1 MISPNSIDQLLN
13 AASVEDVVGDYV
25 NLKRSG
31 SRFKGNCPFHDEKTP
46 SFTVTP
52 SLGIYKCFG
61 CQKGGNSIQFL
72 MDIENLSFTES
83 ARMLAKRYGI
93 DLVETNVG
101 NKQEYEETQ
110 KLREGV
116 QAVNDFAME
125 FFSQQLHQENEG
137 KNIAIP
143 YFRERGFTIET
154 IKKWN
159 LGYSPE
165 SWDAFHKAAKKAGYK
180 DDLLKSA
187 GLIKTRESDGSHYD
201 LFRNRVI
208 FPLFAVSGKVV
219 GFAGRI
225 MGKVENAPKYV
236 NSPETELYKKS
247 DFLFALF
254 QAKNAIKKQ
263 DKVLLTEGY
272 TDVITLHQAGIENAV
287 ASSGTALT
295 PGQIKLIKRFT
306 YNATVIYD
314 GDSAGIKASLRG
326 IDLLLADEINV
337 RVVPLP
343 EGEDPDSYCKKLGPE
358 GFQAYILQNEKNFIF
373 FKAELLL
380 SGAQDDPILKSDAIK
395 DILQSVAH
403 IADALKRNALIKELT
418 RICDV
423 KEEILAQELGKL
435 LRQSIIQDKKQFLNQ
450 VDNVIKLSIED
461 IPQVPLTD
469 IHQEFALIR
478 LLLMH
483 AHKSFDET
491 QTVFE
496 FVNQEYM
503 SDESIFF
510 KDPLAIKFM
519 NSFFE
524 EEGRKVW
531 PGAEFYIRHIDTEL
545 SSFAAGVFS
554 NDHVLSPA
562 YLDNMIYV
570 KTEDDSYR
578 DAVIAIFLNIRR
590 TKIEEIIIAEQQKLM
605 LPDAEE
611 SIDETLEYLD
621 YLNTIKIEIANK
633 LGNVV
638 SRF

>member
-13 AASVEDVVGDYV
+13 AAIIEDVVGDYV

-61 CQKGGNSIQFL
+61 CQKGGNPIQFM

-93 DLVETNVG
+93 ELVETNTG

-116 QAVNDFAME
+116 QAVNDFAID
-125 FFSQQLHQENEG
+125 FFSKQLHTEDEG
-137 KNIAIP
+137 KNIALP
-143 YFRERGFTIET
+143 YFRERGFTLET
-154 IKKWN
+154 MKKWN

-165 SWDAFHKAAKKAGYK
+165 SWDAFYKAAKKAGYK
-180 DDLLKSA
+180 DELLMSA
-187 GLIKTRESDGSHYD
+187 GLIKSRDSDGSHYD
-201 LFRNRVI
+201 LFRHRVM
-208 FPLFAVSGKVV
+208 FPLIAVSGKVV

-225 MGKVENAPKYV
+225 MGKVDNAPKYV

-263 DKVLLTEGY
+263 DKVYLTEGY
-272 TDVITLHQAGIENAV
+272 TDVITLHQAGIENTV

-306 YNATVIYD
+306 HNATVIYD
-314 GDSAGIKASLRG
+314 GDAAGIKASLRG

-343 EGEDPDSYCKKLGPE
+343 EGEDPDSFCKKLGPD
-358 GFQAYILQNEKNFIF
+358 GFQEYVLNNEKNFIF

-380 SGAQDDPILKSDAIK
+380 ASAKEDPILKSDAIK
-395 DILQSVAH
+395 DILQSVSH
-403 IADALKRNALIKELT
+403 IADSLKRNALVKELS

-423 KEEILAQELGKL
+423 QQEILAQELGKL
-435 LRQSIIQDKKQFLNQ
+435 LRQNIVKEKKEFLEH
-450 VDNVIKLSIED
+450 VDDVIKTFIED
-461 IPQVPLTD
+461 VNPTVLSD
-469 IHQEFALIR
+469 VHQEIAMLR
-478 LLLMH
+478 LLLLH
-483 AHKSFDET
+483 GDKPFEEG

-496 FVNQEYM
+496 FVIQEYLE
-503 SDESIFF
+503 DESIHF
-510 KDPLAIKFM
+510 KDPLAQKFM
-519 NSFFE
+519 NALVQEDGTYS
-524 EEGRKVW
+524 W
-531 PGAEFYIRHIDTEL
+531 PGADFFIRHIDQEL
-545 SSFAAGVFS
+545 SSFAAGIFS
-554 NDHVLSPA
+554 NDHQLSPA
-562 YLDNMIYV
+562 FLDSLIYV
-570 KTEDDSYR
+570 KTENDNYR
-578 DAVIAIFLNIRR
+578 ESVIAIFLNIRR
-590 TKIEEIIIAEQQKLM
+590 TKIEEIILAEQQKL
-605 LPDAEE
+605 LDPEE
-611 SIDETLEYLD
+611 QHDEILEYLD
-621 YLNTIKIEIANK
+621 FLNGMKIEIANK

>member
-93 DLVETNVG
+93 DLVETNIG

-165 SWDAFHKAAKKAGYK
+165 SWDAFYKAAKKAGYK

-187 GLIKTRESDGSHYD
+187 GLIKSRDSDGSHYD

-208 FPLFAVSGKVV
+208 FPLLAVSGKVV

-272 TDVITLHQAGIENAV
+272 TDVITLHQSGIENAV

-314 GDSAGIKASLRG
+314 GDAAGIKASLRG

-358 GFQAYILQNEKNFIF
+358 GFQEYILQNEKNFIF

-380 SGAQDDPILKSDAIK
+380 SGAKDDPILKSDAIK

-403 IADALKRNALIKELT
+403 IADTLKRNALIKELS

-435 LRQSIIQDKKQFLNQ
+435 LRQSIVQDKKQFLNH
-450 VDNVIKLSIED
+450 VDDVIKLFVD
-461 IPQVPLTD
+461 DAPQNPLTD
-469 IHQEFALIR
+469 IHQEFALMR
-478 LLLMH
+478 LLLLH
-483 AHKSFDET
+483 AHKPFDEV

-496 FVNQEYM
+496 FVNQEYLA
-503 SDESIFF
+503 DESIFF
-510 KDPLAIKFM
+510 KDPLAMKFM
-519 NSFFE
+519 NSFPE
-524 EEGRKVW
+524 EEGKKVW

-554 NDHVLSPA
+554 NDHILSPA

-605 LPDAEE
+605 EPDAEE

>member
-13 AASVEDVVGDYV
+13 AAIIEDVVGDYV

-52 SLGIYKCFG
+52 TLGIYKCFG

-72 MDIENLSFTES
+72 MEIENLTFTES
-83 ARMLAKRYGI
+83 ARMLAKRYSV

-101 NKQEYEETQ
+101 NKEEYEESQ

-116 QAVNDFAME
+116 QSINDFAIQ
-125 FFSQQLHQENEG
+125 FFADQLHTQEEG
-137 KNIAIP
+137 KNIALP
-143 YFRERGFTIET
+143 YYRERGFTIDT
-154 IKKWN
+154 IKKWQ

-165 SWDAFHKAAKKAGYK
+165 SWDAFYKAAKKAGYK
-180 DDLLKSA
+180 DDMLKSA
-187 GLIKTRESDGSHYD
+187 GLIKQRDSDGSAYD

-208 FPLFAVSGKVV
+208 FPLIAVSGKVV

-247 DFLFALF
+247 DFLFALY
-254 QAKNAIKKQ
+254 QAKNSIKKL

-272 TDVITLHQAGIENAV
+272 TDVITLHQSGIENAV

-306 YNATVIYD
+306 NNVTVIYD
-314 GDSAGIKASLRG
+314 GDAAGIKASLRG
-326 IDLLLADEINV
+326 IDLLLADDINV

-358 GFQAYILQNEKNFIF
+358 GFANYIQSVEKNFIF

-380 SGAQDDPILKSDAIK
+380 QFAQNDPIQKSEAIK
-395 DILQSVAH
+395 DILQSVAY
-403 IADALKRNALIKELT
+403 IKDTLKRTTLVKELE

-423 KEEILAQELGKL
+423 REEVLAQELGKL
-435 LRQSIIQDKKQFLNQ
+435 LRINLVQDKKQLYTETKNVVNLF
-450 VDNVIKLSIED
+450 VDQPVVA
-461 IPQVPLTD
+461 QLTD
-469 IHQEFALIR
+469 THQEMAMIR
-478 LLLMH
+478 TLLMN
-483 AHKSFDET
+483 ATKPFDET
-491 QTVFE
+491 QTIFE
-496 FVNQEYM
+496 FALTEYM
-503 SDESIFF
+503 ADESIQF
-510 KDPLAIKFM
+510 KDPFASKFM
-519 NSFFE
+519 NELIKPDGTFD
-524 EEGRKVW
+524 W
-531 PGAEFYIRHIDTEL
+531 PGIEYFIHHTDTEI
-545 SSFAAGVFS
+545 SSYVAGVFS
-554 NDHVLSPA
+554 NDHQLSPA
-562 YLDNMIYV
+562 FLDNMIYV
-570 KTEDDSYR
+570 KTEEDNYR
-578 DAVIAIFLNIRR
+578 DELISIFLNIRR
-590 TKIEEIIIAEQQKLM
+590 TKIEEIILAEQLKLQQ
-605 LPDAEE
+605 PEE
-611 SIDETLEYLD
+611 QHDEILEYLD
-621 YLNTIKIEIANK
+621 FLNTVKIDIANK

>member
-13 AASVEDVVGDYV
+13 AAIIEDVVGDYV

-61 CQKGGNSIQFL
+61 CQKGGNAIQFM
-72 MDIENLSFTES
+72 MDIENLTFSES

-93 DLVETNVG
+93 ELVETNSG
-101 NKQEYEETQ
+101 NKQEYEESQ

-116 QAVNDFAME
+116 QAINDFAID
-125 FFSQQLHQENEG
+125 FFSKQLHNEEEG
-137 KNIAIP
+137 KNIALP
-143 YFRERGFTIET
+143 YFRERGFTLET

-165 SWDAFHKAAKKAGYK
+165 SWDAFYKAAKKAGYK
-180 DDLLKSA
+180 DDLLLSA
-187 GLIKTRESDGSHYD
+187 GLIKSRDSDGSHYD
-201 LFRNRVI
+201 LFRHRVM
-208 FPLFAVSGKVV
+208 FPLIAVSGKVV

-263 DKVLLTEGY
+263 DKVYLTEGY
-272 TDVITLHQAGIENAV
+272 TDVITLHQSGIENTV

-306 YNATVIYD
+306 HNATVIYD
-314 GDSAGIKASLRG
+314 GDAAGIKASLRG

-343 EGEDPDSYCKKLGPE
+343 EGEDPDSFCKKLGPD
-358 GFQAYILQNEKNFIF
+358 GFQEYVLQNEKNFIF

-380 SGAQDDPILKSDAIK
+380 SSAKDDPILKSDAIK

-403 IADALKRNALIKELT
+403 IADSLKRNALVKELS

-423 KEEILAQELGKL
+423 QQEILAQELGKL
-435 LRQSIIQDKKQFLNQ
+435 LRQSIVKEKKEFLEQ
-450 VDNVIKLSIED
+450 VDDLIKTYVD
-461 IPQVPLTD
+461 DVKPTALTD
-469 IHQEFALIR
+469 VHQEIAMLR
-478 LLLMH
+478 LLLLH
-483 AHKSFDET
+483 GDKPFEEG
-491 QTVFE
+491 QTVFD
-496 FVNQEYM
+496 FVIQEYLE
-503 SDESIFF
+503 DESIHF
-510 KDPLAIKFM
+510 KDPLAQKFM
-519 NSFFE
+519 NALIQE
-524 EEGRKVW
+524 DGTYTW
-531 PGAEFYIRHIDTEL
+531 PGAEFFIRHIDQEL
-545 SSFAAGVFS
+545 SSFAAGIFS
-554 NDHVLSPA
+554 NDHQLSPA
-562 YLDNMIYV
+562 FLDSMIYV
-570 KTEDDSYR
+570 KTENDNYR
-578 DAVIAIFLNIRR
+578 ESVIAIFLNIRR
-590 TKIEEIIIAEQQKLM
+590 TKIEEIILAEQQKL
-605 LPDAEE
+605 LDPEE
-611 SIDETLEYLD
+611 QHDEILEYLD
-621 YLNTIKIEIANK
+621 FLNTMKIEIANK